1 MEYIID
7 HAYIDHIM
15 DHTAPPSD
23 PTPNLYSDYSTNA
36 TPDEE
41 LIGLPPMDRYGN
53 IIVPTEKVLRDG
65 ECPDGYEFVN
75 TCPPNAPCI
84 KRMGYCKKKVATT
97 SISSTTTPTTT
108 TKMQWVLPALVVGA
122 GLFLIFRK
130 SE

>member
-1 MEYIID
+1 MNEAYGID
-7 HAYIDHIM
+7 NGKWNDAYIKDYDAYIKDM
-15 DHTAPPSD
+15 DH
-23 PTPNLYSDYSTNA
+23 TPNLYSDYSTNA
-36 TPDEE
+36 TPKD
-41 LIGLPPMDRYGN
+41 LIVSDYTEQKLPAR
-53 IIVPTEKVLRDG
+53 

-75 TCPPNAPCI
+75 TCPPTASCI